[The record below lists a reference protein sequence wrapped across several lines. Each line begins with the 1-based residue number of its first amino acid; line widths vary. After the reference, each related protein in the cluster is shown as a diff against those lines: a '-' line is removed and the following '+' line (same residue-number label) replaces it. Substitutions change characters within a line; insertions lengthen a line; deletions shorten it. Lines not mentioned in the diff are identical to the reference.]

1 MSFHKVVIIYL
12 MVDLM
17 HLKSLTWP
25 IFVKF
30 YFINTTCL
38 IKSTFF
44 GLGRRQGLRSHE
56 WFSVLLPV
64 QEAFP
69 VVPSP
74 QLLDRRRKEKTSKR
88 TFWNA
93 QTQVVNES
101 VANKIW
107 FLVLV
112 LVFVSFWFSP
122 KECITAS
129 KIIYLDIIGS
139 V

>member
-1 MSFHKVVIIYL
+1 

-30 YFINTTCL
+30 YFINIKCL

-56 WFSVLLPV
+56 GFSVLLPV

-69 VVPSP
+69 VVPSS
-74 QLLDRRRKEKTSKR
+74 QLLDRRRKEKTSER
-88 TFWNA
+88 SFRNA
-93 QTQVVNES
+93 QTQVVKES
-101 VANKIW
+101 VTNVI
-107 FLVLV
+107 
-112 LVFVSFWFSP
+112 
-122 KECITAS
+122 
-129 KIIYLDIIGS
+129 
-139 V
+139 